1 VGVSPAGGA
10 RSLVATFLSS
20 RRASHCTSK
29 PPPMFQ
35 AEPQRI
41 DKRETTMRC
50 AATSFT
56 TLREQ
61 RPLLTTTATALMP
74 IESADRLAALAAC

>member
-1 VGVSPAGGA
+1 
-10 RSLVATFLSS
+10 
-20 RRASHCTSK
+20 
-29 PPPMFQ
+29 MFQ

-61 RPLLTTTATALMP
+61 RPLLTTIAHTQKNTKRCELPAPTAVMTVEMMLSVHTVGNLIRMY
-74 IESADRLAALAAC
+74 SN

>member
-1 VGVSPAGGA
+1 
-10 RSLVATFLSS
+10 
-20 RRASHCTSK
+20 
-29 PPPMFQ
+29 MFQ

-56 TLREQ
+56 TLSEQ